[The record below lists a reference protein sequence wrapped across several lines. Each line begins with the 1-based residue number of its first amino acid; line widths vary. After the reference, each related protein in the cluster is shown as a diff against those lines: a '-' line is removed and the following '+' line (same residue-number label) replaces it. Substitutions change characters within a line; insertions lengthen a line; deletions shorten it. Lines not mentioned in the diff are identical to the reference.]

1 MTRLIVTRRRPVRRF
16 QRVETLDGNG
26 PLVEVTDHVDS
37 EGTITVPEE
46 ISDLEGYV
54 QSLARMDPTIQE
66 VRVEGEPRRD

>member
-26 PLVEVTDHVDS
+26 PLVEVTDHEDS

-46 ISDLEGYV
+46 VSDLEGFV

-66 VRVEGEPRRD
+66 VRVEDEPRRD